1 MNSYCSVIIWI
12 HTSTPSYEFK
22 SCVWIHIFKSIPA
35 TPLITH
41 TESSIG
47 HSPSVLVHYDNLPYG
62 CGNKFYPRGRALC
75 IDHNTKCTA
84 LERPLPP
91 IEDHCKHNDP
101 CDNRIVASVNNL
113 LRLTSDLN
121 SWTSKFVITHGDQ
134 SIDVW
139 IWIHMMEWMYEFIW
153 WQNNMNSYHWR
164 RIWIHIIEW
173 VYEFIDLTKIRIHM
187 LAVGYEF
194 I

>member
-1 MNSYCSVIIWI
+1 MNSYYSVLIWI

-22 SCVWIHIFKSIPA
+22 SCVWIHIFKSIPT
-35 TPLITH
+35 TPAITH

-47 HSPSVLVHYDNLPYG
+47 RSPSVLVHYDNLPYG

-101 CDNRIVASVNNL
+101 SELAAMVFQMPCTWYCGQCIMPFHEDKTYFHNRREDCRNALSQKEN
-113 LRLTSDLN
+113 
-121 SWTSKFVITHGDQ
+121 DQ
-134 SIDVW
+134 
-139 IWIHMMEWMYEFIW
+139 
-153 WQNNMNSYHWR
+153 
-164 RIWIHIIEW
+164 
-173 VYEFIDLTKIRIHM
+173 
-187 LAVGYEF
+187 
-194 I
+194 